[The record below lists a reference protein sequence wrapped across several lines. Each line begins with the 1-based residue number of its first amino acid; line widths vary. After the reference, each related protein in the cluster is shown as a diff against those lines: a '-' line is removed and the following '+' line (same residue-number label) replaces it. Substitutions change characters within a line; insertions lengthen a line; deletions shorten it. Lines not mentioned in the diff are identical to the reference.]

1 MDVNNFL
8 GIDCGSVSLNLVLLR
23 DNYEPD
29 CVYLRTRGRPLQ
41 AFTSGLKELITR
53 CGDDPGPVSAMVTG
67 SGREFLSQALGIPA
81 VNEITA
87 HATGTHRIDPCV
99 RTIVEI
105 GGQDAKFMR
114 IEPIP
119 GRITPRMLVF
129 RMNEICAAGTGAFLD
144 EQAQRLGIEIES
156 FGSIGLKSTHPAHI
170 AGRCAVFAKTDMIH
184 HAQEGTPL
192 PDILMGL
199 AYALARNY
207 VASLIKGDSLEP
219 PVSLQ
224 GGVMSNEAVVRALRE
239 SLGLQPEEIVVPPM
253 HTVLGA
259 LGCAV
264 LAASDHGSSSFSL
277 SELRKRADT
286 YVVKPSVRRL
296 PQLEQSKILDTE
308 FIECPPSHVPELPL
322 VLGLDIGSVS
332 AKGVVIDAQGR
343 ILRQDYRLSHSESV
357 HAVREVVQVL
367 TEEAPY
373 PAYIAVTGSG
383 RELVGKLLDADL
395 IVNEISAQAA
405 AALFFDP
412 DADAVVEIGGQDSK
426 WISLVDGH
434 IHDFEMNRVCAA
446 GTGSF
451 LMAQAERLGLS
462 MGDPFSDAAFESE
475 NPADLGN
482 RCTVFMESD
491 LIHHQNT
498 GASISDLAAGVCASI
513 VRNYLERVAGRKTLG
528 KRTLFFGGVAATSAV
543 KAAFEQ
549 STDRVFHVP
558 PFHRVSGAYGA
569 ALKLLEQVKQR
580 KLVPKGERVFR
591 WDDSE
596 ITSTS
601 FACNKC
607 SNTCRIGKYLFRNKV
622 VYHGGICER
631 WESGGLDS
639 SKQPDDSFFT
649 FRVQMIEDL
658 CETDNAKPNN
668 NDTWFMLRHP
678 QFYEWFPFWHR
689 FCRELGITL
698 IPAPRIDRIQFEA
711 GAKNLSVETCMPIK
725 VMAGQ
730 LKNLTESGARTIFHP
745 AVLVERFRRDELR
758 PVDFCPYIQASSQF
772 FKGSFDVD
780 WKELFVHG
788 QIDPESFFHE
798 HTKFARELGF
808 SGRKARSAFESAMDF
823 QRSFSDA
830 LSNEGKAFLES
841 LGSDEKAIILLGK
854 PYHVSDPFLNM
865 NIGNILHRLNIKALP
880 GDLFP
885 LGPEF
890 GERTVSWKHHWQ
902 MVRVAQAIATDRR
915 LFPVLLT
922 FFGCGPDAFTYRH
935 IHQALRG
942 KPLLMLEM
950 DEHTSKAGIITR
962 IEAFLDR
969 IHGASR
975 KTVKDHDATTIKRRS
990 PDRGIECLSGIRD
1003 GKKTSPIKKLYVPYM
1018 SDHSFAF
1025 TAAAQSVGI
1034 EAEVLPPPDEDSEK
1048 LGRPHTLG
1056 GECHPFVLILGDY
1069 LKMAAR
1075 CPSHEAGKSMF
1086 YIIGPDACRVGQYPV
1101 YIGKIGRQLGYEI
1114 EVIENVSQV
1123 LTRLGLSRWAEQRIL
1138 LRLWEGLNAYDVL
1151 LQAFLAIRPFAQD
1164 HKALNTN
1171 YFSARDILFHA
1182 LCDGHVRQGVED
1194 AFNTLYQSAVRESE
1208 LKPVIAVTGDYYTRI
1223 VSYANHGV
1231 YEEIESLGG
1240 ILWSPPMFSDSLKLG
1255 YLRSLVWSLLSGRS
1269 KSAAGNGLLYAL
1281 LSLLEFR
1288 IKSPDIVKRSLSV
1301 PADVAG
1307 FDLWRKVSP
1316 HASTKLPTGI
1326 IAPLGTAL
1334 QQVDSGA
1341 HGILN
1346 LMALNCAYGTV
1357 ITTALLRTLRTN
1369 VNTPMLTLVYDGLKK
1384 TNEKTRLEAFM
1395 DQVWQHFRAK
1405 TGRRYKNQGVRQ
1417 IL

>member
-1 MDVNNFL
+1 MNNFL

-23 DNYEPD
+23 DNYEPE

-41 AFTSGLKELITR
+41 AFTSGLKELMTR
-53 CGDDPGPVSAMVTG
+53 CDNDPGAVCAIVTG
-67 SGREFLSQALGIPA
+67 SGRELLSQALGIPA

-87 HATGTHRIDPCV
+87 HATGTHRIDPRV

-114 IEPIP
+114 IEPIS

-207 VASLIKGDSLEP
+207 MASLIKGEHLEP

-239 SLGLQPEEIVVPPM
+239 SLGLQPEEIIVPPM

-264 LAASDHGSSSFSL
+264 LAARDHGSLSTSL
-277 SELRKRADT
+277 SGLCKRADA
-286 YVVKPSVRRL
+286 YIVNSSVRRL
-296 PQLEQSKILDTE
+296 PQLGRSKPFKAEYADCSASDI
-308 FIECPPSHVPELPL
+308 PELPL
-322 VLGLDIGSVS
+322 ILGLDIGSVS
-332 AKGVVIDAQGR
+332 VKGVVIDAQGR
-343 ILRQDYRLSHSESV
+343 ILKQDYRLSHSESV
-357 HAVREVVQVL
+357 QAVREVVQVL

-373 PAYIAVTGSG
+373 PTYIAVTGSG

-412 DADAVVEIGGQDSK
+412 NADAVVEIGGQDSK
-426 WISLVDGH
+426 WISLADGH
-434 IHDFEMNRVCAA
+434 IQDFEMNRVCAA

-451 LMAQAERLGLS
+451 LMAQAERLGLT
-462 MGDPFSDAAFESE
+462 MGDPFSDAAFKSE

-498 GASISDLAAGVCASI
+498 GASIDDLAAGVCVSI
-513 VRNYLERVAGRKTLG
+513 VRNYLERVAGHKTLG
-528 KRTLFFGGVAATSAV
+528 KRILFFGGVAATSAV

-549 STDRVFHVP
+549 STGREFQVP
-558 PFHRVSGAYGA
+558 PFHRVSGAYGS
-569 ALKLLEQVKQR
+569 ALKLLEQVKQQA
-580 KLVPKGERVFR
+580 LVPNRDRVFK

-596 ITSTS
+596 ISASS
-601 FACNKC
+601 FSCNRC

-622 VYHGGICER
+622 VFHGGICER
-631 WESGGLDS
+631 WESAGLDS
-639 SKQPDDSFFT
+639 RRQSADDFFT
-649 FRVQMIEDL
+649 FRVQMLENL
-658 CETDNAKPNN
+658 CATDDSNAA
-668 NDTWFMLRHP
+668 NDNTWFMLRHP
-678 QFYEWFPFWHR
+678 QFYEWFPFWHS

-698 IPAPRIDRIQFEA
+698 IPAPRIDRVQFEA
-711 GAKNLSVETCMPIK
+711 GAKKLSVETCMPIK

-745 AVLVERFRRDELR
+745 AVLVERFQEEELR

-780 WKELFVHG
+780 WKELFIHG
-788 QIDPESFFHE
+788 RIDPDSFFHE
-798 HTKFARELGF
+798 HTKFAKELGF
-808 SGRKARSAFESAMDF
+808 SGRKARTAFESAMDV
-823 QRSFSDA
+823 QRSFSDS
-830 LSNEGKAFLES
+830 LFDGGKRFLES
-841 LGSDEKAIILLGK
+841 LGPDEKAIVLLGK

-865 NIGNILHRLNIKALP
+865 NIGNIFHRLNIRALP

-890 GERTVSWKHHWQ
+890 GERSVSWKHHWQ
-902 MVRVAQAIATDRR
+902 TVRVAQAIATDPR

-935 IHQALRG
+935 IHQALKG

-962 IEAFLDR
+962 VEAFLDR
-969 IHGASR
+969 IRNVSR
-975 KTVKDHDATTIKRRS
+975 KTAKDQDATAVKRRP
-990 PDRGIECLSGIRD
+990 PDPGIECLSGRLD
-1003 GKKTSPIKKLYVPYM
+1003 EKRTSPIKKVYVPYM

-1025 TAAAQSVGI
+1025 SAAAQSIGI
-1034 EAEVLPPPDEDSEK
+1034 EAEVLPPPDEDSEQ
-1048 LGRPHTLG
+1048 LGRPHTMG

-1075 CPSHEAGKSMF
+1075 CPSHEARKSMF

-1101 YIGKIGRQLGYEI
+1101 YIGKIGRQLGFEI
-1114 EVIENVSQV
+1114 EVIENVGQV

-1164 HKALNTN
+1164 HQALNAN
-1171 YFSARDILFHA
+1171 YFAARDILFRA

-1208 LKPVIAVTGDYYTRI
+1208 SKPVIAVTGDYYTRI
-1223 VSYANHGV
+1223 VSYANNGV
-1231 YEEIESLGG
+1231 YKEIESLGG

-1255 YLRSLVWSLLSGRS
+1255 YLRNLVWSLLSGRS
-1269 KSAAGNGLLYAL
+1269 KSAAGNGLLFAL

-1301 PADVAG
+1301 PSDLAG
-1307 FDLWRKVSP
+1307 LDLWRKVSP

-1357 ITTALLRTLRTN
+1357 ITTALLRTLRN
-1369 VNTPMLTLVYDGLKK
+1369 HVNTPMLTLVYDGLKK

-1405 TGRRYKNQGVRQ
+1405 TG
-1417 IL
+1417 